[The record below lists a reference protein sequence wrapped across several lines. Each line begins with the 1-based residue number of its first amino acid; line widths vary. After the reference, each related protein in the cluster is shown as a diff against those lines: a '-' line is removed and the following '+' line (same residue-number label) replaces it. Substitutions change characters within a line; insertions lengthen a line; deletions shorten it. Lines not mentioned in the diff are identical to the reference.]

1 MGEGI
6 WEGVE
11 VIVGYSRADA
21 LADGVLID
29 VTAAA
34 RAVGLTLPVA
44 LTVEAHHQLGATDD
58 AQLARVMA
66 ALRLAAGLAGDTDRV
81 HLALRGR
88 TGRWVEAWATVG
100 PGDDPRPVMTVM
112 VEGED

>member
-11 VIVGYSRADA
+11 VIVGYSRAEA
-21 LADGVLID
+21 IADGVLVD

-44 LTVEAHHQLGATDD
+44 LTAEAHHQLGAGEG
-58 AQLARVMA
+58 AELARVMA
-66 ALRLAAGLAGDTDRV
+66 ALRVSAGLAGDTDTV

-88 TGRWVEAWATVG
+88 GGRWVDAWATVG
-100 PGDDPRPVMTVM
+100 PGDDPRPVLTVM
-112 VEGED
+112 LEGED